1 MLPQNNPLVML
12 IQAAQNGEDPK
23 AKIRQMAMQNPQV
36 AQAYRFIDGKS
47 LQQLQATAINMAKE
61 RGIDLNQF
69 VQSLGINQRR

>member
-1 MLPQNNPLVML
+1 MIPNSDPLAML

-47 LQQLQATAINMAKE
+47 LQQLQATAINMARE
-61 RGIDLNQF
+61 HGIDLNQMA
-69 VQSLGINQRR
+69 QNLGLNIRR